1 MNRRSPAGFVC
12 GACAPLFRCAAY
24 DRSCNPGCR
33 FSGTCPAAATEFVE
47 VFVNL
52 FSVECVTFAA
62 AELFVLAVALFRVDF
77 AVCTDFRVFAGE
89 ALRAAAECFV
99 DVFAVLPF
107 SFDRIAIGLRAF
119 IIAFDR
125 S

>member
-33 FSGTCPAAATEFVE
+33 FSGRCPAVAAEFVE

-52 FSVECVTFAA
+52 FSVECVAFAA
-62 AELFVLAVALFRVDF
+62 AELFVLPVALLRVDF
-77 AVCTDFRVFAGE
+77 AVCTAFRVFAGE
-89 ALRAAAECFV
+89 AMRAAAEFLV
-99 DVFAVLPF
+99 DVLADLLF
-107 SFDRIAIGLRAF
+107 SSVRMAIGLRAF
-119 IIAFDR
+119 VIAFDR